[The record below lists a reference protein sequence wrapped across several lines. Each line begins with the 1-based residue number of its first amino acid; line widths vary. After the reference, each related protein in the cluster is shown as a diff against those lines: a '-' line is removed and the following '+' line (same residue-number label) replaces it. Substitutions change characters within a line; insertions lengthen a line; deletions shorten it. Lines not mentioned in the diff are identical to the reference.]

1 MDRNEERGR
10 VVRANEEVRFGNSLA
25 TYGASQGGANRVSSL
40 IGNETRDR
48 ICQHV
53 HNGERRSIKFRVAA
67 SRERVDLSIFVIPN

>member
-53 HNGERRSIKFRVAA
+53 HGERRSIKFRVAA
-67 SRERVDLSIFVIPN
+67 SRQRVDLSIFVIPN